1 LIPLITNNSEPY
13 KLTYSIHSLSD
24 IDAEAERIPF
34 EGPKLIRGDR
44 RALQKRAEE
53 DEEDVDDYYLDG
65 RSVAPRSSRQP
76 HSGPLT
82 GSTVDNLSG
91 SPIQRSIRP
100 NDRVSSLP
108 RSIDPSQ
115 TIYYL
120 PIAKTGSITLLSVQD
135 ADESVFRIQKTSRT
149 ALVIECPSG
158 AEILGIEGESKEPE
172 FKWKNVLVKRE
183 KDDNH
188 VRHRCVGSDDV
199 VQMSARGVGD
209 LKIGYLIREG
219 KGKDRRVIEEG
230 VLSGIQTDAFNS
242 ASLRQPLLLKD
253 KPEGTVEANRQV
265 ALRNSETALTLD
277 RNLQVANAA
286 ATLPLR
292 LPIAHRQVGTYTIE
306 LLNVTDSRGNFVRPS
321 QSESVTFEV
330 HALPV
335 VSFTNHCAQPRTL
348 RLLDNGTVT
357 LPIIMPGARQVPDGT
372 TKVKIAYKATI
383 GDQAWQREY
392 EMDGKSLAVEVGQPG
407 TYTLESATSTY
418 CAGVVNEPA
427 TCVVEAVPVPKAEV
441 EMTSLSNEW

>member
-1 LIPLITNNSEPY
+1 MIPLITNNSEPY
-13 KLTYSIHSLSD
+13 KLTYSIHSLNG
-24 IDAEAERIPF
+24 IDTEAEIIPL
-34 EGPKLIRGDR
+34 EASALKRGDR
-44 RALQKRAEE
+44 RALQKRTEV

-65 RSVAPRSSRQP
+65 RSAAPRPPRQP
-76 HSGPLT
+76 HSGPST
-82 GSTVDNLSG
+82 GSALDSFNG
-91 SPIQRSIRP
+91 SPVSRSIKP
-100 NDRVSSLP
+100 SDEVSSLP

-115 TIYYL
+115 TIWYL
-120 PIAKTGSITLLSVQD
+120 KIYQPGSITLLSVQD
-135 ADESVFRIQKTSRT
+135 ADGSVFRIQKTSRT

-172 FKWKNVLVKRE
+172 SKWKNVLVKRE
-183 KDDNH
+183 KEDSH

-277 RNLQVANAA
+277 RNLQVANSA

-321 QSESVTFEV
+321 HSEAITFEV

-348 RLLDNGTVT
+348 RLLENGTVT
-357 LPIIMPGARQVPDGT
+357 LPIIMPGAPQVPDGT
-372 TKVKIAYKATI
+372 TKVKVAYKASF

-392 EMDGKSLAVEVGQPG
+392 EMEGKSLAIEVGQPG
-407 TYTLESATSTY
+407 IYTLESAESAH
-418 CAGVVNEPA
+418 CAGIVNEPA